1 MNKAL
6 KEAIFRQKVRRMH
19 RVAVKRVLTEQEH
32 NLYTTF
38 IQPFKDVV
46 DAVGLTGQDILN
58 SVKLNLDLLF
68 TISPKK
74 MDEALK
80 GFDERK
86 AKIEEKWG
94 PIMERTQ
101 SALANADADL
111 MAMVFAPH
119 VFLATTA
126 LQKGYEASGNLGKA
140 LGDAGFKVPFA
151 AAILGYTPDETPARD
166 TAAKAKSGEK
176 EKGIL
181 GKMMSLFY
189 VENTWRE
196 GDLILEKEEEKKKTD
211 KPSPPPLDK
220 ALEDYLEISGMK
232 DKFAADADEML
243 DSTLKSL
250 EGEDSP
256 LADGV
261 VQLAVT
267 KKISEV
273 SNMEDFENIFNM
285 ARDENLD
292 LKETGIEDFKKEI
305 DDGVAKL
312 MQSDDFKREVAGVA
326 AKSKEDDKKGET
338 PGEGKAPPAEE
349 KVEESSLIEAEIE
362 TPEGSTPEGESAEEE
377 VPEVPEDKLR
387 KAAEN
392 VIFNNAAQ
400 NMRSKAAEAVPKMQ
414 EQLEGYLEKVSP
426 PPGTLEVI
434 KTDARGAEINKLVS
448 DFKKKISG

>member
-1 MNKAL
+1 
-6 KEAIFRQKVRRMH
+6 
-19 RVAVKRVLTEQEH
+19 
-32 NLYTTF
+32 
-38 IQPFKDVV
+38 
-46 DAVGLTGQDILN
+46 
-58 SVKLNLDLLF
+58 LF

-101 SALANADADL
+101 AALANADADVL
-111 MAMVFAPH
+111 AMVFAPH
-119 VFLATTA
+119 LFLATTA

-140 LGDAGFKVPFA
+140 LGDAGFKIPFA
-151 AAILGYTPDETPARD
+151 SAILGYTPDETPARD
-166 TAAKAKSGEK
+166 PASAGGK

-181 GKMMSLFY
+181 GKMLTLFY

-196 GDLILEKEEEKKKTD
+196 GDLILEKEEEKKKKA
-211 KPSPPPLDK
+211 KPKAPPLKK

-232 DKFAADADEML
+232 DKFAEDADEML
-243 DSTLKSL
+243 DTTLESL
-250 EGEDSP
+250 EDPKISP
-256 LADGV
+256 LPAGV

-273 SNMEDFENIFNM
+273 SSMEDFENIFNM
-285 ARDENLD
+285 ARDEGVD

-312 MQSDDFKREVAGVA
+312 MQSDDFKREVAGEA
-326 AKSKEDDKKGET
+326 AKMKKGD
-338 PGEGKAPPAEE
+338 GKDTAKSGDAKEASTEE
-349 KVEESSLIEAEIE
+349 KVEESSLVEAEIE
-362 TPEGSTPEGESAEEE
+362 TPEEGEAEQE

-414 EQLEGYLEKVSP
+414 DQL
-426 PPGTLEVI
+426 
-434 KTDARGAEINKLVS
+434 TDYIE
-448 DFKKKISG
+448 